1 MQTFNPRPT
10 RMRKRIGGWI
20 VSWNEFTVCPRC
32 KERIGIGDGQE
43 IFDTNGLVDYVIC
56 DDCAEEEENK

>member
-1 MQTFNPRPT
+1 
-10 RMRKRIGGWI
+10 